1 MASDP
6 ETTAAPTENLTFELK
21 RFAWLTPD
29 RLGVSGT
36 FAGLEPPAD
45 DATVLVIRAGERVF
59 RLPVAADGRGEQ
71 LDESD
76 VWQAAFEWLD
86 APVAFDAA
94 ELELAEGLVVELP
107 GLDGK
112 RRLSRKR
119 LLEVRN
125 PVGSAV
131 VEPAEPGSLGSL
143 VELVAAQ
150 EALRGVRVAM
160 QQTEQE
166 LERAR
171 EDLQAER
178 ELRTG
183 DSQHFREELAKLRA
197 SAEQALA
204 AEQSGQTTLREQ
216 LEAAESAQTAAEA
229 EAKTLRDRVAE
240 LERDGQE
247 TERLRTQL
255 EQARGAVD
263 RAREDAE
270 RLIGRL
276 NNTRSK

>member
-45 DATVLVIRAGERVF
+45 DAAVLVIRAGERVF
-59 RLPVAADGRGEQ
+59 RLPVAGDGRGGQ
-71 LDESD
+71 LDESG
-76 VWQAAFEWLD
+76 VWQTAFEWLD

-125 PVGSAV
+125 LVGGAA
-131 VEPAEPGSLGSL
+131 VEPAEPGSLGSQ

-171 EDLQAER
+171 EDLQTER

-183 DSQHFREELAKLRA
+183 DGQRFREELAKLRA

-204 AEQSGQTTLREQ
+204 AEQSGQTMLREQ
-216 LEAAESAQTAAEA
+216 LEAAGARRPRRRRGRRPCASGWPSSSTTVRRPSGCAPSSRRPAAPSTEPEKMPSGSSAA
-229 EAKTLRDRVAE
+229 
-240 LERDGQE
+240 
-247 TERLRTQL
+247 
-255 EQARGAVD
+255 
-263 RAREDAE
+263 
-270 RLIGRL
+270 
-276 NNTRSK
+276 